1 MRKLFLL
8 IIFYCATSYQT
19 TAQMKIEDFY
29 HDRDLFLIHSVV
41 EEVDSTSK
49 EELAIKVKNWAG
61 THFVNMR
68 EVLVSE
74 TPEQMVFNYVT
85 NDFFLKAM
93 GQAYY
98 QGWYIRM
105 VVQMKD
111 NKIKISIYDN
121 GNTFYAT
128 ISVSLQARTYKFD
141 DYFGKQGLARK
152 NYNDGLLNVKSS
164 CISTANKVIG
174 SLKLNEAEKYQ
185 NDW

>member
-29 HDRDLFLIHSVV
+29 QDRALFLIHSVV
-41 EEVDSTSK
+41 EEADSTSK

-74 TPEQMVFNYVT
+74 TPEQMVFNYVS
-85 NDFFLKAM
+85 NDFFVKAM
-93 GQAYY
+93 ATSYP

-105 VVQMKD
+105 VVQLKD
-111 NKIKISIYDN
+111 NKLKISFFDD
-121 GNTFYAT
+121 GNT
-128 ISVSLQARTYKFD
+128 SVGFFNMPARHYKFD

-152 NYNDGLLNVKSS
+152 NYNDGLVNVKSS